1 MLIATK
7 KIAAR
12 AMFICAT
19 GLFVHTLALA
29 TIAVQHWTQASG
41 AQVYLVE
48 SPAIAM
54 LDVQIDLDAGSRRD
68 PPDQAGLASVT
79 AEMLEKACG
88 PGTASRGR

>member
-1 MLIATK
+1 MIATK

-12 AMFICAT
+12 AMAVCAT

-29 TIAVQHWTQASG
+29 TIPVQQWTQTSG

-54 LDVQIDLDAGSRRD
+54 VDVQIDFDAGSRRD
-68 PPDQAGLASVT
+68 PGHF
-79 AEMLEKACG
+79 
-88 PGTASRGR
+88 